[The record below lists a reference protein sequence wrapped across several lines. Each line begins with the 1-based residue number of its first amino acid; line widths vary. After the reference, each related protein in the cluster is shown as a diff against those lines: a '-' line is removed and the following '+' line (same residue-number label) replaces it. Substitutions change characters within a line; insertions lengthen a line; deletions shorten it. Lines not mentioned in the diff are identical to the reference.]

1 MGKLS
6 EAFCTGTTSPEALTV
21 FEAEAGL
28 LLSTTVGMRV
38 GVEFPLQAVRNRA
51 NKINMKKSILFIL

>member
-21 FEAEAGL
+21 FEAAGGL
-28 LLSTTVGMRV
+28 LFRTTVGIRI
-38 GVEFPLQAVRNRA
+38 GVEFPLQAVRSRA
-51 NKINMKKSILFIL
+51 NKINIKKRNLFIL